1 LGLLHLEV
9 VTTLRFPQ
17 APGLEAGVQRFQPVV
32 LGDPALPGHLRG
44 DELADEF
51 AWNRR
56 ATAELE
62 LLA

>member
-1 LGLLHLEV
+1 